1 MKKLLLLF
9 CTLLVTVGADAV
21 TSVKTSTSSEKYYYI
36 INCNSDAVHINNR
49 FIATSGNGNNA
60 TLNGQSAKGT
70 YFEFESN
77 GDDGHY
83 YIKSVSANK
92 YIVPDINNNTVSLDD
107 SHGTNYWTISV
118 TGTNVFLRANGD
130 ENKQLNNYSD
140 NANHLRLTNA
150 SGLCSK
156 WTLTEYSYIVPSSG
170 NGYKL
175 KMKGTDLYVKFR
187 ISGYTETH
195 AVNATLLDSRGTI
208 FKMESDGS
216 EGYRFKWCNEY
227 MKTTGNTEKNTW
239 NSGHGTDTSNA
250 TWYIEPVVG
259 ENDTYYLKKSNASSG
274 SIFFGN
280 TNGNSE
286 GTYLYTD
293 QSSGNIKWIL
303 EEVSLLPETSTS
315 SNPKYYTIENARG
328 YCYAQYAG
336 DNTNMALVSS
346 RLASRANVFW
356 FEAVAEDN
364 LPTGVMAVKIHN
376 AATDKCVA
384 STSSFTNEG
393 ITWYLKANV
402 YEGSAS
408 VAINSNSATWDNNSY
423 GWNNQANGNTQIA
436 NWASTDIGS
445 AWWNEPLSAADWD
458 VVRDYSSELT
468 ANIQPFVE
476 EGNTGEGYFQINSTN
491 ATSLST
497 KISEATSD
505 SYVTLAE
512 YTAIRG
518 QLYNNFM
525 KYPVDGGYYRI
536 KNNHYNNYIAYG
548 QPSYNNA
555 GLIATSN
562 STYAEYVIKFTG
574 TKGTYKLSIQGL
586 NIQQQRT
593 ANRAF
598 PGTDATGVDFKFNIS
613 TPGVVSITNEDSNVG
628 GSNDGS
634 LHESTWT
641 IPGIVNWDAS
651 ANASK
656 WVVEDATSCTVTLN
670 SDGATT
676 PTYYATFC
684 APFSYTVSDGTK
696 AYTLELEQSGG
707 WLVPTEIEGEVT
719 AGTPV
724 LLKGSSA
731 TATLTIGS
739 GYAESPLTTTALTG
753 TYLPKNIE
761 GSTDYVLGKYGDKVG
776 FYHWSSSNLAA
787 NRAYL
792 AVPSNARGFALMFDD
807 EATGIVAPIGETE
820 EGTVIYNLSG
830 QRLNKVQKGINIVN
844 GKKVLF

>member
-1 MKKLLLLF
+1 MY
-9 CTLLVTVGADAV
+9 LVP
-21 TSVKTSTSSEKYYYI
+21 
-36 INCNSDAVHINNR
+36 
-49 FIATSGNGNNA
+49 
-60 TLNGQSAKGT
+60 GT
-70 YFEFESN
+70 N
-77 GDDGHY
+77 
-83 YIKSVSANK
+83 I
-92 YIVPDINNNTVSLDD
+92 VSLES
-107 SHGTNYWTISV
+107 SHGENYWTITVNGS
-118 TGTNVFLRANGD
+118 NVFLYANGD
-130 ENKQLNNYSD
+130 GNQRLNNNST
-140 NANHLRLTNA
+140 NSNKLRLTDA
-150 SGLCSK
+150 SGLCSQ
-156 WTLTEYSYIVPSSG
+156 WTLNEYSYMTFPVSSK
-170 NGYKL
+170 GYKL
-175 KMKGTDLYVKFR
+175 KMKGTDYYVKFR
-187 ISGYTETH
+187 TSGYTETNV
-195 AVNATLLDSRGTI
+195 VNATLLDSRGTI
-208 FKMESDGS
+208 FKMESDESSG
-216 EGYRFKWCNEY
+216 GYRFKWCNEY
-227 MKTTGNTEKNTW
+227 MKTTGSKSW
-239 NSGHGTDTSNA
+239 NSGHGTGTDNA

-259 ENDTYYLKKSNASSG
+259 ENDIYYLKRSNASSG

-303 EEVSLLPETSTS
+303 EEVPLLPETSTS

-328 YCYAQYAG
+328 CVYAKYNG
-336 DNTNMALVSS
+336 DAADIALVAG
-346 RLASRANVFW
+346 RLESRANVFW
-356 FEAVAEDN
+356 FESVAEDN

-384 STSSFTNEG
+384 STNSFTDDG

-408 VAINSNSATWDNNSY
+408 VAINSNSTTWDNNDY
-423 GWNNQANGNTQIA
+423 GWNNYQGGNAKIA
-436 NWASTDIGS
+436 NWASNDIGS
-445 AWWNEPLSAADWD
+445 AWWIEPLSSADWD

-468 ANIQPFVE
+468 ANIQPFVM
-476 EGNTGEGYFQINSTN
+476 EGNTGDGYFQINSTN

-497 KISEATSD
+497 MISEATSD

-548 QPSYNNA
+548 QPTYNNA

-562 STYAEYVIKFTG
+562 STDAEYVIRFTG

-586 NIQQQRT
+586 NIQQQR
-593 ANRAF
+593 NGNKAF
-598 PGTDATGVDFKFNIS
+598 PGTVATGVDFKFNIS

-634 LHESTWT
+634 LHESTWAK
-641 IPGIVNWDAS
+641 PGIVNWDAS

-656 WVVEDATSCTVTLN
+656 WVVEDASDITVKLN
-670 SDGATT
+670 NVGDN
-676 PTYYATFC
+676 YYATFC
-684 APFSYTVSDGTK
+684 APFSYTVSEGTK
-696 AYTLELEQSGG
+696 AYTLEIDDA
-707 WLVPTEIEGEVT
+707 WLVPTEVEGEVA

-739 GYAESPLTTTALTG
+739 GYAASPLTNTALTG
-753 TYLPKNIE
+753 TYLPKTIA
-761 GSTDYVLGKYGDKVG
+761 GSTDYVLGKYDGKIG
-776 FYHWSSSNLAA
+776 FYHWSSNNLGA

-792 AVPSNARGFALMFDD
+792 AGTTNARGFYINFDD
-807 EATGIVAPIGETE
+807 VVTGISSMDDGQWTMDDASI
-820 EGTVIYNLSG
+820 IYNLSG
-830 QRLNKVQKGINIVN
+830 QRLNKMQKGINIVN